1 MRWLGLLGLVAA
13 ATLWALGRASAP
25 SPRPDGAQVVR
36 EPTPESA
43 SPAGATLARVDPAG
57 DGRSMETSEAR
68 EEPVARVG
76 ELRSLSFRPVL
87 PDGRVPERVACEVVG
102 LAAAGVPGRRRT
114 IEVEGGVAH
123 FELDLPSARS
133 RKADEFGPPAR
144 AMLRI
149 ATAEEDLGALSG
161 VALLSVEGVFA
172 AVADLALLD
181 MGSGG
186 GSVALGVIHLEPPS
200 YLGEVVFAGTWT
212 DLARLEVSRGLF
224 SILRR
229 TVQTSRRRVPLWA
242 YGASRSWSVSVT
254 PRERCPSTR
263 ARRPRPTRGPLPS
276 RTEACAARHR
286 AVASLPVRPGPL
298 RRSVRG
304 PAGRP
309 GRDPR
314 GGRGSGPDDGRSDAR
329 EERLQ
334 RADRRSRLDERRA
347 ARAGEKGEGSYD
359 IGPTDLPEGVLRL
372 ELWSVDDDRQVR
384 ELSRRGR
391 SARHRHAEGL
401 VALITAFWRGRSAG
415 VRPGR
420 SRERRATRARRP
432 RRSGLR
438 PAADRRGRAPRAE
451 RSRAAARGRRSR
463 AGSPPR
469 RSSGPPRA

>member
-25 SPRPDGAQVVR
+25 SPRPDGAQVIR

-43 SPAGATLARVDPAG
+43 SPAGATLARVDPAKTTPFDG
-57 DGRSMETSEAR
+57 DLGGAR

-114 IEVEGGVAH
+114 IEVEGGVAR

-186 GSVALGVIHLEPPS
+186 GSVALGVIHLEPPP

-212 DLARLEVSRGLF
+212 DQARLEVSRGLF

-254 PRERCPSTR
+254 PRGTLPVDAGATLPPDARFTPIEDRGLRGESIELSLRFRSGLDLSVDLFAAPRAGRVVILAEGEDPAPMTAGRTLARSAYNERIGAAVWTNVVP
-263 ARRPRPTRGPLPS
+263 RGP
-276 RTEACAARHR
+276 
-286 AVASLPVRPGPL
+286 VR
-298 RRSVRG
+298 
-304 PAGRP
+304 
-309 GRDPR
+309 
-314 GGRGSGPDDGRSDAR
+314 
-329 EERLQ
+329 
-334 RADRRSRLDERRA
+334 
-347 ARAGEKGEGSYD
+347 KGKSSYD

-384 ELSRRGR
+384 ELLA
-391 SARHRHAEGL
+391 ARK
-401 VALITAFWRGRSAG
+401 ISAG
-415 VRPGR
+415 
-420 SRERRATRARRP
+420 TDMP
-432 RRSGLR
+432 RISL
-438 PAADRRGRAPRAE
+438 P
-451 RSRAAARGRRSR
+451 
-463 AGSPPR
+463 
-469 RSSGPPRA
+469 